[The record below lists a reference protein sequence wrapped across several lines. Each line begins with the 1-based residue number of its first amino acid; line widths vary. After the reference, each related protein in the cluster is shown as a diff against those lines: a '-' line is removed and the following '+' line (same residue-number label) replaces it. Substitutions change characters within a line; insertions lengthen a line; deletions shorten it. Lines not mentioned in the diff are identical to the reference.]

1 MGIDLNII
9 EEEEEEEGEEGEEGH
24 VAVAACC
31 GGGGSVCM
39 ELWHA
44 CAGPQIW
51 LPRKGSL
58 VVYFPQGHLEQL
70 GAAGCGGGLVA
81 PGDMP
86 PHVLCR
92 VLDVKLRAEETD
104 EVYAQ
109 LYLVAENKEL
119 EQQLQDEEAGEE
131 RQVEESDD
139 FSKAFTTHMFC
150 KTLTAS
156 DTSTHGGFS
165 IPRRAAEDCFPP
177 LDYKQ
182 PRPSQELAAKDLHG
196 TEWRFRHIY
205 RGQPRRHLLTTGW
218 SAFINKKK
226 LVSGDSVL
234 FLRGNDGELRLG
246 IRRSDQLTGVIHSP
260 FNKKNL
266 GIVTD
271 LANAVSARMG
281 FCINY
286 NPRESKSEFIIP
298 YWKFTKSFNHSF
310 SMGTRFKMIIDC
322 EDAADRRCTGLIT
335 GTGELDPLR
344 WPGSKWKCLLVRWD
358 DEVDITS
365 DNRVSPWDIE
375 PTGSIS
381 LSYVPPTTGPKRT
394 KNFHPSDH
402 LDHPIPNG
410 VAYPDSGESARFLEV
425 LQGQEVMGSRTLY
438 EGIDILNTNIRN
450 NVGIPVGH
458 SNCPYKGFG
467 DFVPLHKVLQGQ
479 ELYPMVPTFQST
491 PTNTLPESSAR
502 LLNRLLGI
510 GSSWARSF
518 QDSSG
523 LGKSTPSSVPMFQQ
537 ASAQIY
543 PGAVYTVDE
552 HDKSS
557 LGTDK
562 QMPCVP
568 CNMVDEFAKGHY
580 SSADPKNDENAHP
593 HGIKS
598 CRLFG
603 FSLTETIPAAN
614 RSEGSVT
621 EMHYEESESPLGSQ
635 MPSSS
640 GRAVDH
646 PKLGPCDDL
655 MLQLGAV

>member
-9 EEEEEEEGEEGEEGH
+9 EEEEEEEEEERK

-31 GGGGSVCM
+31 GGRGSVCM

-81 PGDMP
+81 PRDVP

-92 VLDVKLRAEETD
+92 VLDVKLRAEEETD

-119 EQQLQDEEAGEE
+119 EQQLQDDEAGEK

-156 DTSTHGGFS
+156 DTSSHGGFS

-246 IRRSDQLTGVIHSP
+246 IRRSDQLTRVIHSP

-266 GIVTD
+266 GILTD
-271 LANAVSARMG
+271 LANAVSARMV

-286 NPRESKSEFIIP
+286 NPRDGKSEFIIP

-310 SMGTRFKMIIDC
+310 SIGTRFKMIIDC
-322 EDAADRRCTGLIT
+322 EYAADRRCTGLIT

-375 PTGSIS
+375 PTDSIS

-394 KNFHPSDH
+394 KKFHPWDH

-410 VAYPDSGESARFLEV
+410 VAYPDLGESARFLEV

-438 EGIDILNTNIRN
+438 EGVDISNTDIRN

-458 SNCPYKGFG
+458 FNFPDKGFG
-467 DFVPLHKVLQGQ
+467 ESVPLGKVLQGQ
-479 ELYPMVPTFQST
+479 ELYPTVPTFQST
-491 PTNTLPESSAR
+491 PMNALPESGAR
-502 LLNRLLGI
+502 LLSRLLGI

-518 QDSSG
+518 QDSSF
-523 LGKSTPSSVPMFQQ
+523 LGKSTPTSVPMFPQE
-537 ASAQIY
+537 SAQFSH
-543 PGAVYTVDE
+543 PGAVSTTDE

-557 LGTDK
+557 FGTEK

-568 CNMVDEFAKGHY
+568 CNMVDEFVRGHY
-580 SSADPKNDENAHP
+580 SSADPKNDENALP
-593 HGIKS
+593 RGIKS

-614 RSEGSVT
+614 ISAGSVT
-621 EMHYEESESPLGSQ
+621 DMHYEESESPLGSRKA
-635 MPSSS
+635 SSA

-646 PKLGPCDDL
+646 LKLGPRDDL